1 MPAEHARLRLS
12 FLIGIAAAATLTACS
27 SRPRTSFRPEFVGPD
42 SAVVYVYR
50 PHAPLS
56 RRPAEVYID
65 QRHAGTLAQG
75 QYLPL
80 HVTPGEHHI
89 RVEARAS
96 AARRVEV
103 RPGESAYLH
112 LIVRGM
118 GRRVALEEAD
128 PDAALERLAH
138 SSLAQP

>member
-1 MPAEHARLRLS
+1 MPAKHARLGLLLLLGLAVS
-12 FLIGIAAAATLTACS
+12 AALAACS
-27 SRPRTSFRPEFVGPD
+27 SPLRTAFRPEFVGAD
-42 SAVVYVYR
+42 GAVVYVYR
-50 PHAPLS
+50 PRAPLS

-75 QYLPL
+75 EYLPL
-80 HVTPGEHHI
+80 HVNPGEHHI

-112 LIVRGM
+112 LIVRRM